1 MFVVETFPLR
11 SYLILKCLC
20 MRFPTGCLVYDTFGR
35 IPDLIRLLRRVDG
48 IINLKFGEIFVL
60 GSVKFNTAS

>member
-1 MFVVETFPLR
+1 M
-11 SYLILKCLC
+11 
-20 MRFPTGCLVYDTFGR
+20 YDTFGR